1 MNSIVIGS
9 GFGGIAAALRL
20 KAKGHKV
27 KLIEKHPDLGG
38 RARVFKRNGFIYD
51 AGPTVITAPYL
62 INELFELFNKD
73 PKNYIELTP
82 LKIWYQ
88 FIFEDKTKFNYSGDE
103 IEMKDQIEKLS
114 KEDVNGYEKLVNFTK
129 KIFDKG
135 FLELADVPFDKPF
148 VMMQQLPALLK
159 LKSYKS
165 VYSLVSSYIKNEKL
179 RRMLSMH
186 PLLVGGNPFTTTSIY
201 GLILYLEKKWGIHY
215 SVGGTGNIIKGFE
228 KLMNEVGIE
237 IIKNTEVTEI
247 ITKNNKISGV
257 KLNNENEIDA
267 DNVVCNADPP
277 AFYEKMLSKSNEN
290 SMLFNWKKNRMEYSM
305 GLFVYYFG
313 TKKIYENVEHHT
325 IKFGNKYEE
334 HLDDIFNK
342 KKLNNE
348 NEIGADNVVCNADP
362 PAFYEKMLSK
372 SNESSMLFN
381 WKKNRMEYSMGLFVY
396 YFGTKKIYENVEHHT
411 IKFGNKYKEH
421 LDDIFDKKKLNND
434 ISYYLHRPTATDK
447 TMAPEGNDCFYVLV
461 PVPNNQSKI
470 NWETEGEKMKN
481 LVIEKM
487 EKDLMPD
494 LKNNI
499 VEDFYL
505 TPDYFEKELNTK
517 FGSGFSIQPKFTQ
530 SAYFRFHNKSEIY
543 DGLYFVGAG
552 THPGAG
558 VPGVLSSAKVLDK
571 LF

>member
-9 GFGGIAAALRL
+9 GFGGIATALRL
-20 KAKGHKV
+20 RAKGHQV
-27 KLIEKHPDLGG
+27 TIIEKHPDLGG
-38 RARVFKRNGFIYD
+38 RARVFRKNGFIFD
-51 AGPTVITAPYL
+51 GGPTVITAPYL
-62 INELFELFNKD
+62 INELFELFEKD
-73 PKNYIELTP
+73 PKNYIELSP

-103 IEMKDQIEKLS
+103 NEMKSQIKKLNT
-114 KEDVNGYEKLVNFTK
+114 EDVKGYEKLVTFTK

-135 FLELADVPFDKPF
+135 FTELADIPFDKPF

-215 SVGGTGNIIKGFE
+215 SMGGTGNIIKGLE
-228 KLMNEVGIE
+228 KLMNEVGVK
-237 IIKNTEVTEI
+237 IIKNSEVNKI
-247 ITKNNKISGV
+247 ISENNKITGV
-257 KLNNENEIDA
+257 EINNKSKISAN
-267 DNVVCNADPP
+267 NVICNADPP
-277 AFYEKMLSKSNEN
+277 AVYEKLLNTRNNVSF
-290 SMLFNWKKNRMEYSM
+290 LFKWKKSRMEYSM

-313 TKKIYENVEHHT
+313 TKKIY
-325 IKFGNKYEE
+325 
-334 HLDDIFNK
+334 D
-342 KKLNNE
+342 
-348 NEIGADNVVCNADP
+348 
-362 PAFYEKMLSK
+362 
-372 SNESSMLFN
+372 
-381 WKKNRMEYSMGLFVY
+381 
-396 YFGTKKIYENVEHHT
+396 NVEHHT

-421 LDDIFDKKKLNND
+421 LDDIFNKKKLNND
-434 ISYYLHRPTATDK
+434 ISYYLHRPSATDK
-447 TMAPEGNDCFYVLV
+447 SMAPEGNDCFYVLV

-470 NWETEGEKMKN
+470 DWNIEGEKMKD
-481 LVIEKM
+481 LIIDKM
-487 EKDLMPD
+487 ENDLMPN
-494 LKNNI
+494 LRNNI

-517 FGSGFSIQPKFTQ
+517 FGSGFSIQPKFSQ

-571 LF
+571 IL

>member
-27 KLIEKHPDLGG
+27 TLIEKHPDLGG
-38 RARVFKRNGFIYD
+38 RARVFRKNGFIFD
-51 AGPTVITAPYL
+51 GGPTVITAPYL
-62 INELFELFNKD
+62 INELFELFKKNPKD
-73 PKNYIELTP
+73 YIKLSP
-82 LKIWYQ
+82 LKVWYQ
-88 FIFEDKTKFNYSGDE
+88 FVFEDKSKFNYSGNE
-103 IEMKDQIEKLS
+103 NEMKAQIEELN
-114 KEDVNGYEKLVNFTK
+114 KEDVKGYEKLVSFTK

-135 FLELADVPFDKPF
+135 FTELADIPFDKPF
-148 VMMQQLPALLK
+148 VMMQQLPSLLK

-215 SVGGTGNIIKGFE
+215 SMGGTGNIIKGFE
-228 KLMNEVGIE
+228 KLMNEVGIKV
-237 IIKNTEVTEI
+237 IKGNEVTKI
-247 ITKNNKISGV
+247 LSKNNKISSIQ
-257 KLNNENEIDA
+257 LDNHDYIDA
-267 DNVVCNADPP
+267 DNVICNADPP
-277 AFYEKMLSKSNEN
+277 AVYEKLLDEKNNN
-290 SMLFNWKKNRMEYSM
+290 SFLFKWKKKRMEYSM

-313 TKKIYENVEHHT
+313 TKKIY
-325 IKFGNKYEE
+325 
-334 HLDDIFNK
+334 D
-342 KKLNNE
+342 
-348 NEIGADNVVCNADP
+348 
-362 PAFYEKMLSK
+362 
-372 SNESSMLFN
+372 
-381 WKKNRMEYSMGLFVY
+381 
-396 YFGTKKIYENVEHHT
+396 NVEHHT

-434 ISYYLHRPTATDK
+434 VSYYLHRPSATDK
-447 TMAPEGNDCFYVLV
+447 SMAPEGNDCFYVLV
-461 PVPNNQSKI
+461 PVPNNQSRI
-470 NWETEGEKMKN
+470 DWSIEGDKMKK
-481 LVIEKM
+481 LIIDKM
-487 EKDLMPD
+487 ENDLMPN
-494 LKNNI
+494 LRNNI

-505 TPDYFEKELNTK
+505 TPDYFEKDLNTK

-571 LF
+571 IL

>member
-27 KLIEKHPDLGG
+27 TLIEKHPDLGG
-38 RARVFKRNGFIYD
+38 RARVFRKNGFIFD
-51 AGPTVITAPYL
+51 GGPTVITAPYL
-62 INELFELFNKD
+62 INELFELFKKNPKD
-73 PKNYIELTP
+73 YIKLSP
-82 LKIWYQ
+82 LKVWYQ
-88 FIFEDKTKFNYSGDE
+88 FVFEDKSKFNYSGNE
-103 IEMKDQIEKLS
+103 NEMKAQIKELN
-114 KEDVNGYEKLVNFTK
+114 KEDVKGYEKLVNFTK

-135 FLELADVPFDKPF
+135 FTELADIPFDKPF
-148 VMMQQLPALLK
+148 VMMQQLPSLLK

-215 SVGGTGNIIKGFE
+215 SMGGTGNIIKGFE
-228 KLMNEVGIE
+228 KLMNEVGIKV
-237 IIKNTEVTEI
+237 IKGNEVI
-247 ITKNNKISGV
+247 KILSKNNKVTSV
-257 KLNNENEIDA
+257 QLDNHDNIDA
-267 DNVVCNADPP
+267 DNVICNADPP
-277 AFYEKMLSKSNEN
+277 AVYEKLLDEKNNN
-290 SMLFNWKKNRMEYSM
+290 SFLFKWKKKRMEYSM

-313 TKKIYENVEHHT
+313 TKKIY
-325 IKFGNKYEE
+325 
-334 HLDDIFNK
+334 D
-342 KKLNNE
+342 
-348 NEIGADNVVCNADP
+348 
-362 PAFYEKMLSK
+362 
-372 SNESSMLFN
+372 
-381 WKKNRMEYSMGLFVY
+381 
-396 YFGTKKIYENVEHHT
+396 NVEHHT

-434 ISYYLHRPTATDK
+434 VSYYLHRPSATDK
-447 TMAPEGNDCFYVLV
+447 SMAPEGNDCFYVLV
-461 PVPNNQSKI
+461 PVPNNQSGI
-470 NWETEGEKMKN
+470 DWSIEGDKMKK
-481 LVIEKM
+481 LIIDKM
-487 EKDLMPD
+487 ENDLMPN
-494 LKNNI
+494 LRNNI

-505 TPDYFEKELNTK
+505 TPDYFEKDLNTK

-571 LF
+571 IL

>member
-20 KAKGHKV
+20 RAKGHDV
-27 KLIEKHPDLGG
+27 TLIEKHPDLGG
-38 RARVFKRNGFIYD
+38 RARVFKRNGFTFD
-51 AGPTVITAPYL
+51 GGPTVITAPYL
-62 INELFELFNKD
+62 INELFELFKKNPKD
-73 PKNYIELTP
+73 YIELSP

-88 FIFEDKTKFNYSGDE
+88 FIFEDRSKFNYSGNE
-103 IEMKDQIEKLS
+103 NEMKAQIGELS
-114 KEDVNGYEKLVNFTK
+114 QEDVQGYEKLVNFTK

-135 FLELADVPFDKPF
+135 FTELADVPFDKPF

-215 SVGGTGNIIKGFE
+215 SMGGTGNIIKGFE
-228 KLMNEVGIE
+228 KLMNEVGIKVIKGNE
-237 IIKNTEVTEI
+237 VKKIISKNTK
-247 ITKNNKISGV
+247 ITGV
-257 KLNNENEIDA
+257 QLSNDNTINA
-267 DNVVCNADPP
+267 DIVICNADPP
-277 AFYEKMLSKSNEN
+277 AVYEKLLDGNSNN
-290 SMLFNWKKNRMEYSM
+290 SFLFNWKK
-305 GLFVYYFG
+305 
-313 TKKIYENVEHHT
+313 K
-325 IKFGNKYEE
+325 
-334 HLDDIFNK
+334 
-342 KKLNNE
+342 
-348 NEIGADNVVCNADP
+348 
-362 PAFYEKMLSK
+362 
-372 SNESSMLFN
+372 
-381 WKKNRMEYSMGLFVY
+381 RMEYSMGLFVY

-421 LDDIFDKKKLNND
+421 LDDIFDKKKLNED
-434 ISYYLHRPTATDK
+434 ISYYLHRPSATDK
-447 TMAPEGNDCFYVLV
+447 SMAPEGNDCFYVLV
-461 PVPNNQSKI
+461 PVPNNQSGI
-470 NWETEGEKMKN
+470 NWNTEGEKMKSLIIN
-481 LVIEKM
+481 KM
-487 EKDLMPD
+487 EKDLMPN
-494 LKNNI
+494 LKENI

-505 TPDYFEKELNTK
+505 TPDYFEKDLNTK

-571 LF
+571 IL

>member
-20 KAKGHKV
+20 KAKGHQV

-38 RARVFKRNGFIYD
+38 RARVFKKNGFIFD
-51 AGPTVITAPYL
+51 GGPTVITAPYL
-62 INELFELFNKD
+62 INELFELFKKD
-73 PKNYIELTP
+73 PKNYIELSP

-88 FIFEDKTKFNYSGDE
+88 FIFEDKSKFNYSGDE
-103 IEMKDQIEKLS
+103 ANMVKQIEDIS
-114 KEDVNGYEKLVNFTK
+114 KDDVEGYQKLVSFTK

-135 FLELADVPFDKPF
+135 FTELADVPFDKPF

-165 VYSLVSSYIKNEKL
+165 VYSLVSSFIKNEKL

-215 SVGGTGNIIKGFE
+215 SMGGTGNIIKGLE
-228 KLMNEVGIE
+228 KLMLEEGID
-237 IIKNTEVTEI
+237 IIKNSEVTEI
-247 ITKNNKISGV
+247 ISKSNKITGV
-257 KLNNENEIDA
+257 KLNNQEIIEA
-267 DNVVCNADPP
+267 ENVVCNADPP
-277 AFYEKMLSKSNEN
+277 AFYEKMLKKNGQGSFI
-290 SMLFNWKKNRMEYSM
+290 FNWKKKRMEYSM

-313 TKKIYENVEHHT
+313 TKKIY
-325 IKFGNKYEE
+325 
-334 HLDDIFNK
+334 
-342 KKLNNE
+342 
-348 NEIGADNVVCNADP
+348 P
-362 PAFYEKMLSK
+362 
-372 SNESSMLFN
+372 
-381 WKKNRMEYSMGLFVY
+381 
-396 YFGTKKIYENVEHHT
+396 NVEHHT

-421 LDDIFDKKKLNND
+421 LEDIFNNKKLNND
-434 ISYYLHRPTATDK
+434 ISYYLHRPSATDK
-447 TMAPEGNDCFYVLV
+447 SMAPEGNDCFYVLV

-470 NWETEGEKMKN
+470 DWQTEGENMKN
-481 LVIEKM
+481 LVIDKM
-487 EKDLMPD
+487 EKDLMPN
-494 LKNNI
+494 LRENI
-499 VEDFYL
+499 VADFYL

-571 LF
+571 LL